1 MTQINMH
8 LYYKDLKQQL
18 IDSDWTVLPD
28 VALTEENKAEW
39 VTWRGI
45 LRSQLVN
52 QSNSNIG
59 IPPKPEEIWE
69 T

>member
-39 VTWRGI
+39 VTWRAI
-45 LRSQLVN
+45 LRSQ
-52 QSNSNIG
+52 
-59 IPPKPEEIWE
+59 
-69 T
+69 